1 MEEIKEVKEQ
11 ENEIKETVS
20 ENTTEEQV
28 VETPKRRRRKKE
40 ELNVEE
46 TNVVTDVEETNEKS
60 EETKQP
66 EIEDKKTDSV
76 EKKPYITVH
85 KFAPGDN
92 VWFVGYDNKRKTFGY
107 TEIVNRYEYCVINS
121 VIQKVIIEA
130 DGDIKKVRY
139 TLKRTPGS
147 DIGSLV
153 DEDYIFWTE
162 EEANEFRDM
171 KSKSR
176 QIRS

>member
-1 MEEIKEVKEQ
+1 MKEIKELNEQ
-11 ENEIKETVS
+11 NNIVEETVV
-20 ENTTEEQV
+20 ETAVVEET

-40 ELNVEE
+40 ELEIENTDELKDAEENKEQTVEE
-46 TNVVTDVEETNEKS
+46 HPEQKEEKTNES
-60 EETKQP
+60 
-66 EIEDKKTDSV
+66 D
-76 EKKPYITVH
+76 KKPYITVH
-85 KFAPGDN
+85 KYAPGDN

-107 TEIVNRYEYCVINS
+107 TEIVNKYEYCVINS

-130 DGDIKKVRY
+130 DGDTKKVRY

-153 DEDYIFWTE
+153 DEDYIFWNE
-162 EEANEFRDM
+162 DDANKFRDI

-176 QIRS
+176 SIRS